1 MMGHTQFNSHM
12 FGAEHLMLEDEAES
26 VDIRSR
32 RHFAA
37 NIKTILTG
45 RDQNCHAKHREALIL
60 NPLWR
65 MSLSLNDDPERLQV
79 LPPLD
84 IDVRDKIIV
93 LKVIKARMP
102 MPTGSPE
109 LDARFWNQLMLEMPA
124 FLHHLEQWQV
134 PSELADSRYGITPY
148 QHPEIVEKLEQTT
161 PELRL
166 LEFIDGEI
174 FHNPGTPLNH
184 ARLEPWEGSSTTLE
198 TRLVNPPSKIIH
210 EARKPLAWQNSC
222 GAYLAR
228 LEDSENEHVAGR
240 VTSHRRNGQ
249 TVWTIQPPRCPEPA
263 TEPANAQPAQDNLP
277 RPPA

>member
-1 MMGHTQFNSHM
+1 M
-12 FGAEHLMLEDEAES
+12 DENNRWIK
-26 VDIRSR
+26 VIRSR

-93 LKVIKARMP
+93 LKVIKARMT
-102 MPTGSPE
+102 MSTGSPE

-134 PSELADSRYGITPY
+134 PNELADSRYGITPY

-161 PELRL
+161 PEL
-166 LEFIDGEI
+166 GCW
-174 FHNPGTPLNH
+174 NSST
-184 ARLEPWEGSSTTLE
+184 ARYSTTLLRRSTMLVLNRGRGAQRLWRLDWS
-198 TRLVNPPSKIIH
+198 TRRARSSMKPASSSPGRIHVGLTLRALKIL
-210 EARKPLAWQNSC
+210 K
-222 GAYLAR
+222 
-228 LEDSENEHVAGR
+228 
-240 VTSHRRNGQ
+240 TSISPVVLPAISGNGQ
-249 TVWTIQPPRCPEPA
+249 TVWTIRPPRCPEAVPESNGGQSRA
-263 TEPANAQPAQDNLP
+263 RMVPRPHLP
-277 RPPA
+277 RLV